1 MLETRLLK
9 YFLAVA
15 REQNITR
22 AAETLHISQS
32 TLSKQLTDLEERLGV
47 KLLIRGKRTV
57 TLTDEGRYLRSR
69 AQEAVDFLD
78 QTEAELQKEDAVI
91 SGEIRIGCAQMASMR
106 PIVEVIAAFQEK
118 YPDVQ
123 FRMFSGDAVRVMEKL
138 HTGTF
143 DIGILLSPPI
153 ENEFEYVKLPMQ
165 ESFGFIMHKDFPL
178 AEKKVIRPKDLKGM
192 PVIFPDQ
199 GNDGSARHEWFG
211 SSFDSCRIIST
222 YDLIGNAVYWA
233 AQNLGCIFALDHLVP
248 TEGTDL
254 VFVPIAPAYTID
266 VYLAVKK
273 YQVLSSAAR
282 LFLDDLYTR
291 FKDSSNSQ

>member
-32 TLSKQLTDLEERLGV
+32 TLSKQLTDLEDKLGV
-47 KLLIRGKRTV
+47 KLLIRGKRSV
-57 TLTDEGRYLRSR
+57 TLTDEGKYLRSR
-69 AQEAVDFLD
+69 AQEVVDFLD
-78 QTEAELQKEDAVI
+78 QTEAELQKEDTVI
-91 SGEIRIGCAQMASMR
+91 SGEIKIGCAQMTSMR
-106 PIVEVIAAFQEK
+106 PIIEVIAKFQEK
-118 YPDVQ
+118 YPDVK
-123 FRMFSGDAVRVMEKL
+123 FRMFSGDAMRVMEKL

-153 ENEFEYVKLPMQ
+153 EYEFNYVKLPMQ

-178 AEKKVIRPKDLKGM
+178 AKKEVIRPGDLKNI
-192 PVIFPDQ
+192 PVIVPDQ
-199 GNDGSARHEWFG
+199 AHDGNARHEWFG
-211 SSFDSCRIIST
+211 NNFDSIRIIST

-233 AQNLGCIFALDHLVP
+233 EQNLGCIFALDNLVP

-254 VFVPIAPAYTID
+254 VFIPIAPAFNID
-266 VYLAVKK
+266 VYLATKK
-273 YQVLSSAAR
+273 YQVFSSAAK
-282 LFLDDLYTR
+282 LFLDDLYKR
-291 FKDSSNSQ
+291 FSENIG